1 MDYLCHADPELGW
14 ILMAQT
20 PEGICFLNIGASEK
34 VLLAELQAQFPKAVL
49 QENKNLVTALSKI
62 MAGGESDLPLV
73 LAGTPFQRAVWQAL
87 RTIPKG
93 ETRSYQQIAQQINHP
108 KAVRAVGSAVGKN
121 PIIWLIPCHRVISKS
136 GKLGGFRCGLVIKK
150 ALLGREGVF
159 F

>member
-14 ILMAQT
+14 ILLAHT
-20 PEGICFLNIGASEK
+20 PQGICFLNIGPSEAA
-34 VLLAELQAQFPKAVL
+34 LLAELQTQFPDAVL
-49 QENKNLVTALSKI
+49 QENKSLLATLTAI
-62 MAGGESDLPLV
+62 MTKGESDLPLA
-73 LAGTPFQRAVWQAL
+73 LNGTPFQQAVWQAL

-93 ETRSYQQIAQQINHP
+93 ETRSYQAIAAQINHP

>member
-14 ILMAQT
+14 ILLAQK
-20 PEGICFLNIGASEK
+20 PQGICFLNIGPSEAA
-34 VLLAELQAQFPKAVL
+34 LLAELQTQFPDAVL
-49 QENKNLVTALSKI
+49 QENKSLLATLTAI
-62 MAGGESDLPLV
+62 MTKGESDLPLA
-73 LAGTPFQRAVWQAL
+73 LNGTPFQQAVWQAL

-93 ETRSYQQIAQQINHP
+93 ETRSYQAIAAQINHP